1 MNEQQIEQAKQMVT
15 GLRSQSKAQVFK
27 VWSQVC
33 LGRVNNAK
41 VGEQR
46 KDWMIYDITKAR
58 FGKEAA
64 NQVA

>member
-1 MNEQQIEQAKQMVT
+1 MVT
-15 GLRSQSKAQVFK
+15 GLRNQSKAQVFK

-46 KDWMIYDITKAR
+46 KDWMIYDITKVR